1 MKKTFNLLKISALAT
16 LTFTFILCVVYPLL
30 VFAVGQILFPH
41 QANGS
46 LVTRKIDYTIIGSE
60 LIGENFQAAGYFHPR
75 PSAAG
80 KTGYDASSS
89 SGSNLGPTS
98 QKLITAIQTYAATYR
113 NTNSVPEETLLPVD
127 AVTSS
132 GSGLDPHISVENA
145 LLQIPRVAKAR
156 NISEALLKNLVK
168 KHTEKPTFGFLGEA
182 RVNVLLLNVALD
194 ERNLGRNTL
203 SAVLEPL
210 F

>member
-1 MKKTFNLLKISALAT
+1 
-16 LTFTFILCVVYPLL
+16 
-30 VFAVGQILFPH
+30 
-41 QANGS
+41 
-46 LVTRKIDYTIIGSE
+46 
-60 LIGENFQAAGYFHPR
+60 
-75 PSAAG
+75 
-80 KTGYDASSS
+80 
-89 SGSNLGPTS
+89 
-98 QKLITAIQTYAATYR
+98 
-113 NTNSVPEETLLPVD
+113 
-127 AVTSS
+127 VTSS